1 MRVLIAGCGYVG
13 SALAEL
19 LASRGAEVFGL
30 RRKPEGLPSGV
41 RPVAADLL
49 DPVALRALPHP
60 FDLVFYT
67 AGASGS
73 DDDAYRAAYV
83 DGLRNL
89 IDALGASAPRRV
101 LLTSSTSVYAVDD
114 GGFVDESTPA
124 EPAHFTGRRVRE
136 GERLLAASGRPHVV
150 LRLGGIYGPGRTRLL
165 ESVREGRAALRAGP
179 PVYTN
184 RIHRDDC
191 AGALAHL
198 AALADPAPV
207 YVGVDRDPA
216 PESEVLA
223 WLATRLGVP
232 LPRMAPEAAP
242 VAPVRR
248 PRASKR
254 CRSDLLVA
262 SGYRFRYPTF
272 REGYEAVLR
281 GMSLVLALALLAAAA
296 RADDAAPARA
306 DASGPA
312 AARLPAWETRLEA
325 DHPLVGVA
333 WDVAKGEALSPVAL
347 ARRLARERFVGLG
360 ERHDHPDHHALQAFL
375 LRELVAAGRRPAVAF
390 EMFDASQQ
398 AAIDQ
403 HRSVSPADA
412 AGLGAATG
420 FETSGWPDWSLYA
433 PIAAV
438 ALEAGLPVL
447 AANLGRDE
455 TRRLSREGAEALDPA
470 LAERLD
476 LATPLPES
484 ERSAIEAEIVEG
496 HCGHAPASALP
507 RMVQVQRARDAHMAR
522 TLLDAGA
529 KADGAVLVA
538 GNGHVRRDH
547 GVPARL
553 ASFAP
558 GERVASVGLLEVV
571 AGSESPS
578 EYAPDGRY
586 DYVIFTP
593 RRDDEDAC
601 AKFRAALESLGGR
614 R

>member
-13 SALAEL
+13 SALAAL

-30 RRKPEGLPSGV
+30 RRKPAGLPPGV

-49 DPVALRALPHP
+49 DPAALRALPHP

-67 AGASGS
+67 AGASAG

-83 DGLRNL
+83 DGLRNV
-89 IDALGASAPRRV
+89 IEALGASAPRRV

-114 GGFVDESTPA
+114 GGFVDETTPA
-124 EPAHFTGRRVRE
+124 EPAHFTGSRVRE

-165 ESVREGRAALRAGP
+165 ESVREGRAVLRSGP
-179 PVYTN
+179 PVFTN

-198 AALADPAPV
+198 AALADPAPL

-223 WLATRLGVP
+223 WLAARLGVR
-232 LPRMAPEAAP
+232 LATATPEAAP
-242 VAPVRR
+242 AAPARR

-262 SGYRFRYPTF
+262 SGYRFRFPTF

-281 GMSLVLALALLAAAA
+281 GMGLALALALVAPAA
-296 RADDAAPARA
+296 RADDRAR
-306 DASGPA
+306 P
-312 AARLPAWETRLEA
+312 PAWSTRLYA
-325 DHPLVGVA
+325 DHPLVGVV
-333 WDVAKGEALSPVAL
+333 WDVRAGEAISLETLV
-347 ARRLARERFVGLG
+347 RRLPKERYVLLG
-360 ERHDHPDHHALQAFL
+360 ERHDQPDHHALQAFL

-398 AAIDQ
+398 AAIDR
-403 HRSVSPADA
+403 HRAVSPADA
-412 AGLGAATG
+412 AGLGAVAG

-433 PIAAV
+433 PIAEV
-438 ALEAGLPVL
+438 AFQAGLPVR

-455 TRRLSREGAEALDPA
+455 TRRLSREGDGALDPA
-470 LAERLD
+470 LVARLD
-476 LATPLPES
+476 LATPLPEA

-522 TLLDAGA
+522 ALLEAGTT
-529 KADGAVLVA
+529 ADGAVLVA

-553 ASFAP
+553 ATFAP
-558 GERVASVGLLEVV
+558 GERALSVGLLEVV

-578 EYAPDGRY
+578 EYAADGRF